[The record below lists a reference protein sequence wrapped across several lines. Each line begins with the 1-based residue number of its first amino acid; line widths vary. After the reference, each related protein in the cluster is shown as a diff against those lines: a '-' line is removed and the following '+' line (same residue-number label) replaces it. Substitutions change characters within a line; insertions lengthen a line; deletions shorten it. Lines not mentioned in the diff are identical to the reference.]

1 MKSKKNVLGF
11 SLIEVT
17 IVLALSLVLV
27 GMVAGIYNLRKGL
40 ETDDALKQ
48 ISSVIQTV
56 RNDAQKGLGPTS
68 QTETDRISLK
78 SNSELFGQAIG
89 FGNNCIDIP
98 SDPSVP
104 VNPNDRTGRSCM
116 YVIKLARVMGTS
128 EIYAYGG
135 YKIDVPNNMAFNLIN
150 SGDACNTFLSCYAKP
165 NTGLY
170 SNLGTAPISS
180 TVSGDPV
187 GIVILNGSG
196 AMYAFN
202 GNLSTLS
209 LAADINNYTG
219 QQGLDRQGILRL
231 VVAQLADKSDSDLQ
245 NRSVWESA
253 EPRYFL
259 SVDLTG
265 RNSTIVKRGNQFK

>member
-1 MKSKKNVLGF
+1 MKSNKNSGF

-17 IVLALSLVLV
+17 IVMALSLVLV

-56 RNDAQKGLGPTS
+56 RNDAQKGLGPT
-68 QTETDRISLK
+68 TDVEREIIDAKPS
-78 SNSELFGQAIG
+78 SELFGQAIG
-89 FGNNCIDIP
+89 FGNNCYDIP
-98 SDPSVP
+98 SDPRLT
-104 VNPNDRTGRSCM
+104 NPSNRTGKSCI
-116 YVIKLARVMGTS
+116 YVIKLAR
-128 EIYAYGG
+128 EIGNNNIFAYGL

-150 SGDACNTFLSCYAKP
+150 AGDACNTYLSCYSKP
-165 NTGLY
+165 NTGIY
-170 SNLGTAPISS
+170 SNLGQPPISS

-187 GIVILNGSG
+187 GIVIRNGNG

-202 GNLSTLS
+202 GNLSTIS
-209 LAADINNYTG
+209 LAADLSNYTG
-219 QQGLDRQGILRL
+219 QQGVDRQGILRL
-231 VVAQLADKSDSDLQ
+231 VVAQLANKSDGDLQ
-245 NRSVWESA
+245 NQSTWDNA

>member
-1 MKSKKNVLGF
+1 MLNKKKVLGF

-48 ISSVIQTV
+48 IASVIQTV

-68 QTETDRISLK
+68 QTEIDRISLK
-78 SNSELFGQAIG
+78 PNSELFGQAIG

-98 SDPSVP
+98 SDPSAP
-104 VNPNDRTGRSCM
+104 VNPANRTGKSCM
-116 YVIKLARVMGTS
+116 YVIKLARVIDTT

-150 SGDACNTFLSCYAKP
+150 TGDACNTFLSCYTKP
-165 NTGLY
+165 NTGVY
-170 SNLGTAPISS
+170 NNLGTAPISS
-180 TVSGDPV
+180 TVSGDPI
-187 GIVILNGSG
+187 GIVMRNGSG
-196 AMYAFN
+196 AMYVFN
-202 GNLSTLS
+202 GNLSTIS
-209 LAADINNYTG
+209 LAADLNNYSG
-219 QQGLDRQGILRL
+219 QQAVDRQGILRL
-231 VVAQLADKSDSDLQ
+231 VVAQLADKSDGDLQ
-245 NRSVWESA
+245 NRSTWENA

-259 SVDLTG
+259 SIDLTG